1 MIKEKFIYK
10 SPKTIDEAVAVLTER
25 REGSM
30 ILGGGTWVIPEMTSW
45 KRSPEQ
51 IVDLRHMNLATV
63 REEGGE
69 FVLGAMTTYSQILET
84 PSLIESVKLLGV
96 VSKGITGGAQIR
108 NFGTI
113 GGSAVY
119 ANPGSDMPATLVAL
133 SARLCLVS
141 EEGEREVFAEE
152 FFLDAFKTAIRPEE
166 ILTKIIIP
174 SPDTQ
179 QKSGYYKLKFGESS
193 WPIATGAC
201 LVKLDD
207 EEKCQSVRL
216 VLGGICA
223 TPLVVDVTKILVDS
237 AVTKEKLAEVERA
250 VHDAVEQPWSDVL
263 ATADYRKSI
272 AGVVA
277 KRALLDALR

>member
-1 MIKEKFIYK
+1 MIKEKFLYK
-10 SPKTIDEAVAVLTER
+10 SPKTIEEAIAVLAEKK
-25 REGSM
+25 EGST
-30 ILGGGTWVIPEMTSW
+30 ILGGGTWVVPEMTSW
-45 KRSPEQ
+45 KRNPEQ

-63 REEGGE
+63 KKEGE
-69 FVLGAMTTYSQILET
+69 DFVLGAMVTYSQILEST
-84 PSLIESVKLLGV
+84 SLIENVKLLGI

-119 ANPGSDMPATLVAL
+119 ANPGSDMPAALVTL
-133 SARLCLVS
+133 SARLSLVS
-141 EEGEREVFAEE
+141 EDGKREVPAEE
-152 FFLDAFKTAIRPEE
+152 FFLDAFKTAIQPGE
-166 ILTKIIIP
+166 ILTEISIP
-174 SPDTQ
+174 SFDSK
-179 QKSGYYKLKFGESS
+179 QKFGYYKLKFGESS

-201 LVKLDD
+201 LIKLDNED
-207 EEKCQSVRL
+207 KCQSVRL

-223 TPLVVDVTKILVDS
+223 APLLVDVTKILVDS
-237 AVTKEKLAEVERA
+237 PITKEKLAEVEQA

-272 AGVVA
+272 ASVVA